1 MSVMKDI
8 EVRGIVKKR
17 REERPTVFALL
28 YLAAGLMGLLL
39 LLHADEGTD
48 FSLLTA
54 LLAGMAVLLFFWLG
68 FYFLGRW
75 FNLCLL
81 AFLGGLGWYIFRFRE
96 SLFTELIAVEDRII
110 LGSGA
115 DTARADSLAVLAAV
129 FFVLILFLFE
139 VLLRNHLIPFL
150 LTTALLFA
158 ATLGG
163 IVPPV
168 LSVLLLLIYQVGMWL
183 LGIVDYEMR
192 DGSVGRLVSFRTI
205 AALSGVTALIL
216 VTALGVSHFLVRNPD
231 LWYERIYAAEDKA
244 IEAVNRIMSRFVKPP
259 EDGRLNS
266 GNNYRFGNPYMELE
280 LEEAVRSPL
289 YLRSFA
295 GGAYTGSRWEDAA
308 DEELWEAAAEE
319 AAEEYAPDTE
329 RPWESMA
336 LALNEELTG
345 AEPNRIYVVNS
356 GNDADSRYVPYFS
369 EETPIA
375 EEEQTTELR
384 QDPYAYSYRFFDRRD
399 LDYSADDIE
408 ESDDDTVSW
417 YEELS
422 DAYLLEAEER
432 YTEVNRDRLPRL
444 AALVEEHPLT
454 DPDEIT
460 AFILTTLHNN
470 TQYTLTPGR
479 TPVNEDRA
487 EYFLFVS
494 GKGFCEQ
501 YATTAALMYRLY
513 GIPARYAS
521 GYRLYADEFTLGED
535 GQIRC
540 EVTDYAAHAWV
551 ELYREGVGW
560 TACEVTPAEDGA
572 MQDPYPE
579 LTAKNVEEIALE
591 QGFEV
596 VIDNEFALSLADE
609 NEESGEEPAE
619 NGDEEN
625 PADEAEEDRPG
636 GTEQTEREESEAPEM
651 EDPETEEPEREDPE
665 RPEEPSQTL
674 QAFYAIL
681 RGLLRVLLVLVL
693 LGAALLA
700 VLFRRKRILQR
711 FGTLPVRAVFYR
723 FLAMSHAYSY
733 LPGRYGQEEGFAQE
747 LAAAFPSLSNEEAE
761 RFVDILMR
769 SAFAEEEASEEEA
782 AEVRKVYR
790 TCARE
795 IEGKLNV
802 FRKGIFWYLQVYL

>member
-1 MSVMKDI
+1 MKDI
-8 EVRGIVKKR
+8 EVRGIVQRR

-39 LLHADEGTD
+39 LLHADGKTV
-48 FSLLTA
+48 FSLIRA
-54 LLAGMAVLLFFWLG
+54 SAAGCAVLLFFWLG
-68 FYFLGRW
+68 FYFLGKW

-81 AFLGGLGWYIFRFRE
+81 AFLGGLGWFIFRFRE
-96 SLFTELIAVEDRII
+96 SLISELIAVEDRIL

-115 DTARADSLAVLAAV
+115 ETVRADTLAILAAV
-129 FFVLILFLFE
+129 FLVLILFLFE

-158 ATLGG
+158 VTLGG
-163 IVPPV
+163 IELP
-168 LSVLLLLIYQVGMWL
+168 LLAVLLLLVYQVGMWL

-192 DGSVGRLVSFRTI
+192 DGSVGRMVSFRTI
-205 AALSGVTALIL
+205 AAISGVTALIL
-216 VTALGVSHFLVRNPD
+216 TAALCLSRYLVRNPD
-231 LWYERIYAAEDKA
+231 LWYERIYAAEDRA

-295 GGAYTGSRWEDAA
+295 GGSYTGSRWEDAE
-308 DEELWEAAAEE
+308 DQELWEAAAEE
-319 AAEEYAPDTE
+319 AGKEYAPDGE

-336 LALNEELTG
+336 LALNEELG
-345 AEPNRIYVVNS
+345 EREPNRIYVVNS
-356 GNDADSRYVPYFS
+356 GNDADSRYEPYFS
-369 EETPIA
+369 EEVSIA
-375 EEEQTTELR
+375 EDEKTTEMR

-399 LDYSADDIE
+399 LAYSADDVE
-408 ESDDDTVSW
+408 ESGDDSVLW
-417 YEELS
+417 YADLE
-422 DAYLLEAEER
+422 DAYLADAEER
-432 YTEVNRDRLPRL
+432 YTEVNRERLPRL
-444 AALVEEHPLT
+444 TALVEEHPLT
-454 DPDEIT
+454 ELDEIT
-460 AFILTTLHNN
+460 AFILTTLHDN

-494 GKGFCEQ
+494 GRGFCEQ

-521 GYRLYADEFTLGED
+521 GYRLYADEFTVGEE

-540 EVTDYAAHAWV
+540 EVTDYAAHSWV
-551 ELYREGVGW
+551 ELYREGIGW

-596 VIDNEFALSLADE
+596 AIDNEFALSLADE

-636 GTEQTEREESEAPEM
+636 GTEQTEREESEAPEP
-651 EDPETEEPEREDPE
+651 EEPETEDPAPEEPET
-665 RPEEPSQTL
+665 PEEPSHAL
-674 QAFYAIL
+674 MAFYAV
-681 RGLLRVLLVLVL
+681 LRVLLRILLVLVIF
-693 LGAALLA
+693 GALLLA
-700 VLFRRKRILQR
+700 VIFRRKRILQR
-711 FGTLPVRAVFYR
+711 FNMLPVRAVFYR
-723 FLAMSHAYSY
+723 FLAMSHAYGY
-733 LPGRYGQEEGFAQE
+733 LPGLYGQEETFAAE
-747 LAAAFPSLSNEEAE
+747 LAAAFPSLTQERAA

-769 SAFAEEEASEEEA
+769 SAFAKEEASEEETD
-782 AEVRKVYR
+782 EVRNVYR
-790 TCARE
+790 TCAKE
-795 IEGKLNV
+795 IEGKLNI
-802 FRKGIFWYLQVYL
+802 FRKGIFRYLQVYL